1 MYVKILKYFNVNIMY
16 ILLQIFLM
24 IVRNVK
30 K

>member
-16 ILLQIFLM
+16 ILLQIFLI